1 MKNWITILCLLLYLQ
16 VVGQETTKELE
27 FNMIKETLPQV
38 LDANPNSLASHS
50 KSGKGYEKLNEILKN
65 LVISDDT
72 TAASQ
77 LGFELDL
84 ISDSINK
91 ILENNRIFVLLSD
104 TLFTYN
110 YSPSYEDFGEGW
122 VDTFDLRDN
131 STWQIEYEDLVEVFQ
146 TNYEYRGLSTPIDL
160 EFAEL
165 IRTHI
170 NANPTPDIPIDLN
183 KLSSLNYI
191 YTAVP
196 PANHDSLRNLGLIV
210 NGIRL
215 YKPVFNKSMNK
226 ACYLFSYQTRNG
238 PWREF
243 VFIEKKDGKWC
254 FIDSYGCKHID
265 RNEDWFK

>member
-1 MKNWITILCLLLYLQ
+1 MLFVQ
-16 VVGQETTKELE
+16 VVGQDPTNELE
-27 FNMIKETLPQV
+27 FNVIKETLPQL
-38 LDANPNSLASHS
+38 LDANPNSLAFHS
-50 KSGKGYEKLNEILKN
+50 KSGKGYERLNRSLKD
-65 LVISDDT
+65 LVLSKDT

-77 LGFELDL
+77 LRFELDL
-84 ISDSINK
+84 IADSISN
-91 ILENNRIFVLLSD
+91 ILENNKIFVLLSD

-110 YSPSYEDFGEGW
+110 YSPSYEDFDDGW
-122 VDTFDLRDN
+122 IDTFDLRDS

-160 EFAEL
+160 EYAEL
-165 IRTHI
+165 IRIHI
-170 NANPTPDIPIDLN
+170 NSNPTAVIPIDLN

-191 YTAVP
+191 YTAIP

-226 ACYLFSYQTRNG
+226 ACYLFSYQARNG

-243 VFIEKKDGKWC
+243 VFVEKKDDKWC
-254 FIDSYGCKHID
+254 FIDSYGSKHID